1 MKQLI
6 SVHEREEEND
16 EEVQFLWSTDMDIT
30 FIAQKDKRVMEG
42 ANSIQD
48 RNNWITLL
56 IDICKHANAKPAKN
70 PE

>member
-1 MKQLI
+1 
-6 SVHEREEEND
+6 
-16 EEVQFLWSTDMDIT
+16 MDVT

-42 ANSIQD
+42 ANCIQD

-56 IDICKHANAKPAKN
+56 IDICKHANTKLAKN

>member
-6 SVHEREEEND
+6 LVRERKEEND
-16 EEVQFLWSTDMDIT
+16 EEVQFLGSRDIT

-48 RNNWITLL
+48 RNNWITML
-56 IDICKHANAKPAKN
+56 IDICKHANTKLAKN

>member
-6 SVHEREEEND
+6 SVRERKEEND
-16 EEVQFLWSTDMDIT
+16 EEVQFLGSRDIT

-48 RNNWITLL
+48 RNNWITML
-56 IDICKHANAKPAKN
+56 IDICKHANTKLAKN